1 MKQLLI
7 LLISTLIVSCSPK
20 PITKFEF
27 SDKAELRRFKVET
40 TVNKTS
46 SGYLFFFI
54 GGYSSQEST
63 DSKIKFYAKNKL
75 DEYCLFECKLQN
87 VKIKLDSTIVNAY
100 VTFKYSE
107 PLTNGIAGNR
117 SGRDSIDYECLG
129 NDLVYQYYS
138 VKAIIVCNPKDFP
151 ENINL
156 NQL

>member
-7 LLISTLIVSCSPK
+7 LLISILIISCSPK

-27 SDKAELRRFKVET
+27 ADKAELRRFKVET

-87 VKIKLDSTIVNAY
+87 VKIKLDSTITNAY
-100 VTFKYSE
+100 VTFKYAY
-107 PLTNGIAGNR
+107 PNTNGIVGNR

-129 NDLVYQYYS
+129 NDLVYQHYS